1 MVIEESYKNS
11 GDIVKMVFR
20 VTFTDL
26 NAYIRKLKHQKQLS
40 KLQT

>member
-11 GDIVKMVFR
+11 EDIVKMVFR

-26 NAYIRKLKHQKQLS
+26 NAYIRKLKH
-40 KLQT
+40 